1 MNKGELVDIVAR
13 KVSITKK
20 EADAIISATLD
31 TIVDTVSIGNKVTL
45 VGFGA
50 FEAKQRKARE
60 GRNPKTGKKMQIPST
75 RIPSFSVGKIF
86 KEKVSHNSESK

>member
-1 MNKGELVDIVAR
+1 MNKAELVDIVAG

-31 TIVDTVSIGNKVTL
+31 TIVETVSTGNKVTL

-50 FEAKQRKARE
+50 FESKDRKARE
-60 GRNPKTGKKMQIPST
+60 GRNPKTGEKMQIPQT

-86 KEKVSHNSESK
+86 KEKVNQV